1 MNLSESYK
9 KRLKLLSGII
19 SESEV
24 ENAIDLNKMV
34 HAYLHAALWTSEL
47 DSNYDIE
54 EIDHDSISKAVADC
68 KKFIEMAGDLLNGLE
83 ASDVGH
89 DFWLSRNG
97 HGAGFFD
104 RGIGEVGDKLQE
116 LARSFGTSDVMEPEE
131 PGDSIY
137 IS

>member
-9 KRLKLLSGII
+9 NRLKLLSGMLIESDI
-19 SESEV
+19 SIT
-24 ENAIDLNKMV
+24 IDFNKIV

-47 DSNYDIE
+47 DSEYDIH
-54 EIDHDSISKAVADC
+54 EINDDSISKAVSDC
-68 KKFIEMAGDLLNGLE
+68 KKFIEVSGDLLNGLE
-83 ASDVGH
+83 DSQIGH

-104 RGIGEVGDKLQE
+104 RGLGDIGDKLQE
-116 LARSFGTSDVMEPEE
+116 FASSFGTSDVLEPEG
-131 PGDSIY
+131 PGEKIY